1 MSGLSRLS
9 PAVSPYMDKLTDKA
23 PAQLSEEEARS
34 ELARLAHE
42 ISEHDRRYYQ
52 EDAPSISD
60 AGYDAL
66 RRRNEEIEKRFPA
79 LIRHDSP
86 SQRVG
91 AKPAERFEKVR
102 HARPMLSLDNAFTGE
117 DVRDFLARVRRFLA
131 LPADEEIVLVAE
143 PKIDGLSSSL
153 RYEQGELVL
162 AATRGDGA
170 EGENVTAN
178 VRTIPDVPKRFHGK
192 DPPEVFEVRGEVYM
206 SHADFAAMNRRQEE
220 AGDKIFANPRN
231 AAAGSLRQLDPGV
244 TARRPL
250 RFFAYHW
257 GETTELPGKTHWEV
271 LQALKRWGFPVNPLT
286 RRCHTVEQVLAFYE
300 EVQHLRAD
308 LGYDIDGVVYK
319 VDRLDLQNRLGFVSR
334 SPRWAIAHKF
344 PAEQAESVV
353 ERIAV
358 YVGRTGALTPVA
370 HIKPV
375 TVGGVVVQ
383 NVSMHNEDEVA
394 RKDVRV
400 GDTVVVQRAGDV
412 IPQLVRV
419 VDERRPKGAK
429 PYNMPESCP
438 VCGSHAVREIN
449 PKTGEP
455 EAARRCINR
464 LACPAQIVER
474 LYHFASRYAFDI
486 EGMGGEFI
494 QLLHEADLVK
504 EPADLF
510 TLRDKPE
517 EFHAVLS
524 RHFAGISKRNAEKRG
539 KSETGKK
546 GKEQKKEYLL
556 GTKLLAAIEARRTIP
571 LDRFILSLSIPHVGE
586 TTAKLLARNFHS
598 VKAFLASMESDHA
611 EADLD
616 AIEGVGDVMAR
627 AIKSFFDDDHTRGA
641 IHRLLRQ
648 IRVTD
653 IAAIANADSA
663 VAGKTVVFTGTLEK
677 MSRNEAK
684 ARAESLG
691 AKVAG
696 SVSKKTD
703 IVVAGPG
710 AGSKLKN
717 AQEFGVK
724 IISEDEW
731 LELIGEE

>member
-1 MSGLSRLS
+1 MS
-9 PAVSPYMDKLTDKA
+9 KLNNRPPD
-23 PAQLSEEEARS
+23 QLSQEDAKS
-34 ELARLAHE
+34 ELARLAKE
-42 ISEHDRRYYQ
+42 IAAHDKRYYQ
-52 EDAPSISD
+52 DDAPTVSD
-60 AGYDAL
+60 AEYDAL
-66 RRRNEEIEKRFPA
+66 RLRNEKIEKRFPE

-86 SQRVG
+86 TQRVG

-102 HARPMLSLDNAFTGE
+102 HARPMLSLDNAFTDE
-117 DVRDFLARVRRFLA
+117 DVRDFAARVRRFLA
-131 LPADEEIVLVAE
+131 LPAEEGLALVAE

-153 RYEQGELVL
+153 RYENGDFVL
-162 AATRGDGA
+162 GATRGDGA

-178 VRTIPDVPKRFHGK
+178 LRTIADVPKKLRGRNVP
-192 DPPEVFEVRGEVYM
+192 DIFEVRGEVYM
-206 SHADFAAMNRRQEE
+206 SHADFAAMNRRQEKS
-220 AGDKIFANPRN
+220 GDKIFANPRN
-231 AAAGSLRQLDPGV
+231 AAAGSLRQLDPAI

-257 GETTELPGKTHWEV
+257 GEASELPGKTHWDV
-271 LQALKRWGFPVNPLT
+271 LQAFKSWGFPVNPLA
-286 RRCHTVEQVLAFYE
+286 RRVRTVEEALAFYD
-300 EVQHLRAD
+300 EVQHARAD

-344 PAEQAESVV
+344 PAEQAESEV

-375 TVGGVVVQ
+375 NVGGVVVQ
-383 NVSMHNEDEVA
+383 NVSMHNEDEVT

-400 GDTVVVQRAGDV
+400 GDKVVVQRAGDV

-419 VDERRPKGAK
+419 VLEKRPKGTK
-429 PYNMPESCP
+429 PYKIPEICP
-438 VCGSHAVREIN
+438 VCGSHATREIN

-455 EAARRCINR
+455 ESARRCVNT
-464 LACPAQIVER
+464 LSCPAQVVER
-474 LYHFASRYAFDI
+474 LYHFVSRYAFDI
-486 EGMGGEFI
+486 EGLGGEFI
-494 QLLHEADLVK
+494 QLLHEAQLVK

-510 TLRDKPE
+510 TLKDDPE
-517 EFHAVLS
+517 AFHGVLK
-524 RHFAGISKRNAEKRG
+524 RHFAGISARNAEKRG
-539 KSETGKK
+539 KKDAAKK
-546 GKEQKKEYLL
+546 SKDERTEYAL
-556 GTKLLAAIEARRTIP
+556 GNKLLAAIEARREVP

-598 VKAFLASMESDHA
+598 VDAFLKSMESEHA
-611 EADLD
+611 VNDLD
-616 AIEGVGDVMAR
+616 AIEGVGDVMAG
-627 AIKSFFDDDHTRGA
+627 AIKAFFDEQHTREA
-641 IHRLLRQ
+641 IAHLLGQ
-648 IRVTD
+648 VKVTD
-653 IAAIANADSA
+653 VAAHRVSDSP
-663 VAGKTVVFTGTLEK
+663 VGGKTVVFTGTLEK

-703 IVVAGPG
+703 LVVAGPG
-710 AGSKLKN
+710 AGSKLKD
-717 AQEFGVK
+717 AQDLGVK

-731 LELIGEE
+731 LGLIGAG